1 VLTYAQVCGRYLFLN
16 KLTHER
22 TALMINAMLRLKAH
36 KNLDNRYNTMIEN
49 AYYICRPAVQSA
61 RAKRKVRDVVTA
73 ASKACQQLVMQCSKA
88 CQQLVMQCQ
97 QLVVQSARA
106 KRKVRD

>member
-1 VLTYAQVCGRYLFLN
+1 MLTYAQVCGRYLFLN

-61 RAKRKVRDVVTA
+61 RAKRKVRDIVVSICLSVCLSVCLSIYLA
-73 ASKACQQLVMQCSKA
+73 MYLSFYRSIYLAIYLSMYPSIS
-88 CQQLVMQCQ
+88 M
-97 QLVVQSARA
+97 
-106 KRKVRD
+106 

>member
-1 VLTYAQVCGRYLFLN
+1 VCGRYLFLN

-49 AYYICRPAVQSA
+49 AYYTCRPAVQSA
-61 RAKRKVRDVVTA
+61 RAKRKVRDVVGCMYVCMDGWIDGCMCV
-73 ASKACQQLVMQCSKA
+73 SI
-88 CQQLVMQCQ
+88 
-97 QLVVQSARA
+97 
-106 KRKVRD
+106 